1 MRRGMEDLG
10 GGGEAK
16 GWEEENKIAT
26 FEEMTRCVIHKT
38 S

>member
-1 MRRGMEDLG
+1 MEDLG

-26 FEEMTRCVIHKT
+26 FEEMSRCVIH
-38 S
+38 